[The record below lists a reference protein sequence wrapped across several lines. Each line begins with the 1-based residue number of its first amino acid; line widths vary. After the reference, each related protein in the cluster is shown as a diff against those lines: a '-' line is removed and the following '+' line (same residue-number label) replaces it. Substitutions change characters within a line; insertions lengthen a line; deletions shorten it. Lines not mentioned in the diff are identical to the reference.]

1 MPNVYPSSFGSLEE
15 YPESQPMPML
25 NDCLVCCGHCK
36 SGALEYN
43 ELGKKTAVG
52 CGKGHSFRHQVKCKG
67 EQKSGASLD
76 CCAKMSMIEQKDA
89 ESQFEIMGGSPTTQF
104 FWWNQPKEGKTKKHG
119 LFSWTFPGIFQW
131 YLMITE
137 RKFATVF
144 AMCWFTG
151 MVIGTSH
158 MGKGFRIPI
167 ASCPTSGK
175 RWSCI
180 AVKMPYS
187 ELEVYCSCHCVSE
200 MP

>member
-1 MPNVYPSSFGSLEE
+1 MFIHLLSALLKNTLSLNQCQCLMTVLCVAGTEKFWCFGVYR
-15 YPESQPMPML
+15 
-25 NDCLVCCGHCK
+25 
-36 SGALEYN
+36 AW
-43 ELGKKTAVG
+43 KKTAVG

-76 CCAKMSMIEQKDA
+76 CCAKMSMRDA
-89 ESQFEIMGGSPTTQF
+89 ESQFEIIATVEEPPNFSVEISP
-104 FWWNQPKEGKTKKHG
+104 KRGKQKKTAV
-119 LFSWTFPGIFQW
+119 FFPGPFRGLKW

-137 RKFATVF
+137 RKFPTVL
-144 AMCWFTG
+144 AMCWFHWNI
-151 MVIGTSH
+151 IGTSH

-187 ELEVYCSCHCVSE
+187 ELEVYWSCHCVSE
-200 MP
+200 MR